1 MMRTPHHRDQRG
13 FTTIELLVAMTIGLI
28 VSFAALSA
36 FEGFNRGIV
45 SNNRVT
51 DAQDAARRQVSQ
63 MVRILREA
71 GAPAL
76 KTGAQLSTVVSALP
90 NDVVF
95 RSTSWPGESS
105 TGTAAGTYHT
115 QRICLDTATKTVW
128 FDGIR
133 AGAPGPTTP
142 GSACP
147 STAAD
152 WTHAPLVR
160 NVVNSAV
167 DPLFRIGAAPV
178 RSVGLSLRLEGG
190 TTATSHPL
198 ELASGGTLRGALA
211 DQVTATDLTIV
222 CNSDGSGRAL
232 LTLLNAPGS
241 TFTTSPTSTR
251 AGDGKHLLPVAANA
265 STVTVTITNAAGL
278 RTVLTKAVPC

>member
-1 MMRTPHHRDQRG
+1 MSAFRFSDERG
-13 FTTIELLVAMTIGLI
+13 FTLAELLIGMTCGLVVLVASLT
-28 VSFAALSA
+28 A
-36 FEGFNRGIV
+36 FDGFNRGIV
-45 SNNRVT
+45 TTNRLT
-51 DAQDAARRQVSQ
+51 DAQDSARRDVSQ

-71 GAPAL
+71 GAPAP
-76 KTGAQLSTVVSALP
+76 KTAAQIATVVSATP

-115 QRICLDTATKTVW
+115 QRLCLDESTKTIW

-133 AGAPGPTTP
+133 AGAAGPTTP

-147 STAAD
+147 STATD
-152 WTHAPLVR
+152 WTHIAVVR
-160 NVVNSAV
+160 NVVNSTA

-178 RSVGLSLRLEGG
+178 RSIGLSLRLEGG
-190 TTATSHPL
+190 TNASSRPL
-198 ELASGGTLRGALA
+198 ELNTGGTLRGALA
-211 DQVTATDLTIV
+211 DQVTATDLTV
-222 CNSDGSGRAL
+222 LCNAGGSGRGL

-241 TFTTSPTSTR
+241 TFTTSPSSTR
-251 AGDGKHLLPVAANA
+251 AGDGKHLLPASANA
-265 STVTVTITNAAGL
+265 STVTVTITNPAGL

>member
-1 MMRTPHHRDQRG
+1 MRAPRHRDDRG

-28 VSFAALSA
+28 VSFAALSV

-45 SNNRVT
+45 SNHQLT
-51 DAQDAARRQVSQ
+51 DAQDAARREVSE
-63 MVRILREA
+63 MVRILRE
-71 GAPAL
+71 GGVPAAKL
-76 KTGAQLSTVVSALP
+76 GAQLATIVSALP

-105 TGTAAGTYHT
+105 TGPAAGTYHT
-115 QRICLDTATKTVW
+115 QRICLDTATKTIW

-147 STAAD
+147 SIAAD
-152 WTHAPLVR
+152 WTHTPLVR
-160 NVVNSAV
+160 NVVNTAA
-167 DPLFRIGAAPV
+167 DPLFRIAGSPV

-190 TTATSHPL
+190 TSATSRPL
-198 ELASGGTLRGALA
+198 ELNSGGTLRGALA
-211 DQVTATDLTIV
+211 DQVTAADLTIV
-222 CNSDGSGRAL
+222 CNADGSGRGL
-232 LTLLNAPGS
+232 MTLVNAPGS
-241 TFTTSPTSTR
+241 TFTTSPSSTR
-251 AGDGKHLLPVAANA
+251 AGDGKNLLPVAANA